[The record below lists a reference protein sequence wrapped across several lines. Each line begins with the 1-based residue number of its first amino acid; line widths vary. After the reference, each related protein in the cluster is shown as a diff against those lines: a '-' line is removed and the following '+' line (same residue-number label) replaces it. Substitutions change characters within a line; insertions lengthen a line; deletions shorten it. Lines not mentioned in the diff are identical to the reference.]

1 MLDEFETLL
10 TSSTVA
16 GGATGWKLY
25 KGHMPDSSTI
35 GNKAVALL
43 QAPGRGRMGVL
54 DIERARLQVV
64 IRGDA
69 QNTSTG
75 AYEATKA
82 KAAEVRTALHEYTG
96 SALTGGTHYV
106 GVWCEGIYP
115 AEMDESW
122 RPVFVGEFRAMRSV

>member
-1 MLDEFETLL
+1 MLDEFEALL
-10 TSSTVA
+10 TTSTVA
-16 GGATGWKLY
+16 GGGTGWGIY

-35 GNKAVALL
+35 GAKAVALI
-43 QAPGRGRMGVL
+43 QTPGRGRMGAL

-64 IRGDA
+64 IRGEP
-69 QNTSTG
+69 QNTSTD

-82 KAAEVRTALHEYTG
+82 KAAEVRAALHEYTG
-96 SALTGGTHYV
+96 SDLTDGTHYV